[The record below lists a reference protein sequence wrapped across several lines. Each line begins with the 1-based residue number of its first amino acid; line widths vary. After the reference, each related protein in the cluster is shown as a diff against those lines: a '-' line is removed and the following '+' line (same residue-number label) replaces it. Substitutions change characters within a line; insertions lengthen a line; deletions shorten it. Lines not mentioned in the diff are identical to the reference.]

1 MITLLKNGRI
11 YDPAQQKDGVV
22 EDIYIRD
29 GRIIS
34 KPAPNEKITQTYD
47 LRGKVVMAGAI
58 DMHSHIGG
66 GKMNIARMMLPEYQS
81 QHQSQHQ
88 RQYQQK
94 QLEEI
99 KNSSDPE
106 VHICTPHCSHHATPS
121 ATDTGFRYIEMGYTA
136 AFEPAMLP
144 INARQTHLE
153 MGDTPMID
161 KGGYAMLGNDDYFLR
176 LLANKADQKAINDYV
191 AWILHATQAIGI
203 KVVNPGGINAFK
215 FNQRQQNL
223 DENNAH
229 YQVTPRDILHSL
241 SRAVHDLGIAK
252 PLHVHCNNLGVAGN
266 FATTLDTMTA
276 SSGLP
281 MHLTHIQFHSYG
293 TEGDKKFSS
302 AAAQIAE
309 ALNKNKHITA
319 DVGQILFGQTVTAS
333 GDSMMQHLNANHANP
348 KKSVIMDIECDAGCG
363 VVPFKYRDQNYVNA
377 LQWAIGLELFLS
389 VEDPWRIFLTTDHP
403 NGAPFTSY
411 PHLIRLLMDKSFRN
425 EAFAKLNLDAQ
436 AMSNLNAITREYSL
450 YEIAT
455 MTRAGAAKLIGLND
469 RGHLGVGAAADI
481 TVYTDQADREAM
493 FSKPDFVFKNGEL
506 VVKHGQ
512 VVKVVWGAT
521 HTTKPAFDASVEKD
535 LKQYFDRYQT
545 IQLDNFKISQ
555 DEIESDGR
563 SKIISHQITKKG

>member
-1 MITLLKNGRI
+1 MITLLKNGKL
-11 YDPAQQKDGVV
+11 YDPAHGKNGVV

-29 GRIIS
+29 GHIIA
-34 KPAPNEKITQTYD
+34 KPNQADKIYQLYD
-47 LRGKVVMAGAI
+47 LNGKIVMAGAI

-66 GKMNIARMMLPEYQS
+66 GKVNIARMMLPEFQETRGYS
-81 QHQSQHQ
+81 
-88 RQYQQK
+88 
-94 QLEEI
+94 E
-99 KNSSDPE
+99 PE
-106 VHICTPHCSHHATPS
+106 AHICTPNCSHNATPS

-136 AFEPAMLP
+136 AFEPAIMP
-144 INARQTHLE
+144 INARQAHME
-153 MGDTPMID
+153 MADTPMID

-176 LLANKADQKAINDYV
+176 LLSQKHNGKRADQKTINNYV

-215 FNQRQQNL
+215 FNQRRLNL
-223 DENNAH
+223 DENNVH
-229 YQVTPRDILHSL
+229 YQITPREILKSL
-241 SRAVHDLGIAK
+241 SRAVSELGIAK
-252 PLHVHCNNLGVAGN
+252 PLHVHCNNLGAAGN
-266 FATTLDTMTA
+266 FQTTLDTMGA
-276 SSGLP
+276 SDGVP

-333 GDSMMQHLNANHANP
+333 GDSMMQHLNAKHANP

-411 PHLIRLLMDKSFRN
+411 PHLIRLLMDKTFRN

-436 AMSNLNAITREYSL
+436 AMSNLTSLTREYSL
-450 YEIAT
+450 YEIAI
-455 MTRAGAAKLIGLND
+455 MTRAGAAKLIGLNNC
-469 RGHLGVGAAADI
+469 GHLGVGAQADI
-481 TVYTDQADREAM
+481 TVYTEQANYEKM
-493 FSKPDFVFKNGEL
+493 FAKPDYVFKNGKL
-506 VVKHGQ
+506 VVKDG
-512 VVKVVWGAT
+512 VVTKVVWGAT
-521 HTTKPAFDASVEKD
+521 HTAKPAFDTDVEKG
-535 LKQYFDRYQT
+535 LSEYFNKYHT
-545 IQLDNFKISQ
+545 IQLDNFKISN
-555 DEIESDGR
+555 DEMTADGR
-563 SKIISHQITKKG
+563 GSLVTHESKARAD

>member
-1 MITLLKNGRI
+1 MITLLKNGRL
-11 YDPAQQKDGVV
+11 YDPAHSKDGVV

-29 GRIIS
+29 GRITA
-34 KPAPNEKITQTYD
+34 KPNANEKITQTHD
-47 LRGKVVMAGAI
+47 LTGKIVMAGAI

-66 GKMNIARMMLPEYQS
+66 GKVNIARMMLPEFQETRSYS
-81 QHQSQHQ
+81 
-88 RQYQQK
+88 
-94 QLEEI
+94 E
-99 KNSSDPE
+99 PE
-106 VHICTPHCSHHATPS
+106 AHICTPNCSHSTINHATPN
-121 ATDTGFRYIEMGYTA
+121 TTETGFRYIEMGYTA
-136 AFEPAMLP
+136 AFEPAILP
-144 INARQTHLE
+144 INARQAHLE
-153 MGDTPMID
+153 MADTPMID

-176 LLANKADQKAINDYV
+176 LLSGKADQKVINNYV
-191 AWILHATQAIGI
+191 AWTLHATQAIGI

-215 FNQRQQNL
+215 FNQRRLNL
-223 DENNAH
+223 DENNVH
-229 YQVTPRDILHSL
+229 YNITPRDILKSL

-252 PLHVHCNNLGVAGN
+252 PLHVHCNNLGAAGN
-266 FATTLDTMTA
+266 FQTTLDTMQA
-276 SSGLP
+276 SDGVP

-293 TEGDKKFSS
+293 AEGDKKFSS

-333 GDSMMQHLNANHANP
+333 GDSMMQHLNTKHASP

-389 VEDPWRIFLTTDHP
+389 VDDPWRIFLTTDHP

-436 AMSNLNAITREYSL
+436 AMSNLPSLTREYSL
-450 YEIAT
+450 YEIAI

-469 RGHLGVGAAADI
+469 RGHLGVGAGADI
-481 TVYTDQADREAM
+481 TIYTEQADYEKM
-493 FSKPDFVFKNGEL
+493 FGRPDFVFKDGEL
-506 VVKHGQ
+506 VVKDGK

-521 HTTKPAFDASVEKD
+521 HVTKPAFDISVEQALRKYFA
-535 LKQYFDRYQT
+535 QYHT
-545 IQLDNFKISQ
+545 IECDNFKISN
-555 DEIESDGR
+555 DEIHDNGR
-563 SKIISHQITKKG
+563 GKIIEHTNK

>member
-1 MITLLKNGRI
+1 MITLLKNGKI
-11 YDPAQQKDGVV
+11 YDPAHQKNGVT

-29 GRIIS
+29 GRIVT
-34 KPAPNEKITQTYD
+34 KPATTEKIDQTFD
-47 LRGKVVMAGAI
+47 LSGKVVMAGAI

-66 GKMNIARMMLPEYQS
+66 GKMNIARMMLPEYQ
-81 QHQSQHQ
+81 
-88 RQYQQK
+88 QK
-94 QLEEI
+94 QLQEI

-106 VHICTPHCSHHATPS
+106 QHICTPHCSHHATPS

-136 AFEPAMLP
+136 AFEPAILP
-144 INARQTHLE
+144 INARQAHLE

-176 LLANKADQKAINDYV
+176 LLAAKADQKVINDYV
-191 AWILHATQAIGI
+191 AWTLHATQAIGI
-203 KVVNPGGINAFK
+203 KVVNPGGISAFK
-215 FNQRQQNL
+215 FNQRRLNL
-223 DENNAH
+223 DENNVH
-229 YQVTPRDILHSL
+229 YQVSPREILQSL
-241 SRAVHDLGIAK
+241 SRAVHELGIAK
-252 PLHVHCNNLGVAGN
+252 PLHVHCNNLGAAGN

-425 EAFAKLNLDAQ
+425 DAFAKLNLDAQ
-436 AMSNLNAITREYSL
+436 AMSNLNSLDREYSL
-450 YEIAT
+450 YEIAI
-455 MTRAGAAKLIGLND
+455 MTRAGAARLIGLND
-469 RGHLGVGAAADI
+469 RGHLGIGAAADI

-493 FSKPDFVFKNGEL
+493 FAKPDYVFKNGQL
-506 VVKHGQ
+506 VVKNGQ
-512 VVKVVWGAT
+512 VVKVVWGVT
-521 HTTKPAFDASVEKD
+521 HTAKPAFDNAIEKD

-545 IQLDNFKISQ
+545 IQLDNFKISN
-555 DEIESDGR
+555 DEISDDGR
-563 SKIISHQITKKG
+563 GQVVTHQKNKE